1 MTRKGKQRKRKE
13 PIFRD
18 VKHDSFY
25 CYRLLPR
32 DCQIVLFS
40 ATWAERVR
48 KFAEEIAPHANQI
61 TLKPEE
67 LSVDGIKQF
76 YVDCRDAAK
85 ENKNRKY
92 DILVG
97 LYSLLTVSQS
107 IIFVKVRKETPPNT
121 HTKSGT

>member
-1 MTRKGKQRKRKE
+1 MLTICC
-13 PIFRD
+13 PC
-18 VKHDSFY
+18 V
-25 CYRLLPR
+25 CRLLPR

-40 ATWAERVR
+40 ATWADRVR
-48 KFAEEIAPHANQI
+48 QFAHEIAPHANEI

-76 YVDCRDAAK
+76 YVDCRSQSK
-85 ENKNRKY
+85 ENKNQKY

-107 IIFVKVRKETPPNT
+107 IIFVKVKTLSKERA
-121 HTKSGT
+121 SIVE